1 MCVCVSVSG
10 GRSEAGSW
18 EICARWRELGPGWGG
33 PRPGTDR
40 PRCSLDRSGSGRRNG
55 STCPLLLLPLIPTPI
70 TTLPMPLIFSS
81 TSGPLSPKARTPPT
95 TPTLTVMPRTRR
107 RSHPRNRLEEN
118 SNMFRY
124 YSSAPF
130 ISLGFYW
137 KLIKFKI
144 YGMEISLV

>member
-1 MCVCVSVSG
+1 MCVSVSG

-40 PRCSLDRSGSGRRNG
+40 PRCSLDRCGSGRRNG
-55 STCPLLLLPLIPTPI
+55 STCPPLLLPLIPTPI

-81 TSGPLSPKARTPPT
+81 TSGPLSPTARTPPLLT
-95 TPTLTVMPRTRR
+95 TLTPRTRL
-107 RSHPRNRLEEN
+107 RSLPRNRLEGN

-124 YSSAPF
+124 SNYAF
-130 ISLGFYW
+130 LLLLLLF
-137 KLIKFKI
+137 
-144 YGMEISLV
+144 